1 MKWFS
6 KFHALIFIVVCISML
21 LCGCWE
27 HWRNVGTSPG
37 WIAKYYTLGNN
48 SDSRNLGT
56 QVEVTVDK
64 LAITISPDYPNALYA
79 SALNDNDADS
89 KYYALCEKY
98 GDIKPGGFLLRL
110 SVSDGTNRLFVDKWK
125 GRDALVE
132 QIDNIEVTADICWD
146 SGHPKGILLNDIFEI
161 RYGTYYP
168 FVQSGWSL
176 DEPLTFVT
184 KPLDELQAGE
194 MKLLCPSLKMYTTK
208 LPELETGSYT
218 LTITLYYDTGKTSSY
233 KFAMSNEPSNR
244 KDSDTCKL

>member
-1 MKWFS
+1 MKPMCI
-6 KFHALIFIVVCISML
+6 LVCISML

-48 SDSRNLGT
+48 SDRRNLGT
-56 QVEVTVDK
+56 QVEVSIDK
-64 LAITISPDYPNALYA
+64 LSIMISPDYQNALYA
-79 SALNDNDADS
+79 SALNNNDVDS

-98 GDIKPGGFLLRL
+98 GDIKSGGFLLRRAI
-110 SVSDGTNRLFVDKWK
+110 SNGTRALYVDKWC
-125 GRDALVE
+125 AACAIVE

-194 MKLLCPSLKMYTTK
+194 MKLLYPSFSVYTTK
-208 LPELETGSYT
+208 LPELETVSYT
-218 LTITLYYDTGKTSSY
+218 LTVKLYYDTGENSLY
-233 KFAMSNEPSNR
+233 KFAMSNELSKR
-244 KDSDTCKL
+244 TDEDTCKL